1 MPEYHLSAA
10 GGDKISSDS
19 RLLDMDILF
28 LYTYTR
34 NMTMSRIA
42 PRPYLR
48 DEVYSALKARLAEL
62 AADLTVPVRV
72 REEELAEALG
82 VSRTPVREAMRRLE
96 MEGVITVQPRR
107 GARLMPTS
115 LPGYLEWLA
124 IREMLE
130 GLAAREVARDGAPDV
145 ALRLRAIFSGFDAAA
160 IAARP
165 ADYATANA
173 AFHALMI
180 KESRNQLLERTWQ
193 SFGHLKMAGLRF
205 IERLNRGPQSLSEH
219 HDIIDA
225 IAARDPDRAEALA
238 RLHVRQLREHVA
250 ATLTQFE
257 AKDQH

>member
-1 MPEYHLSAA
+1 
-10 GGDKISSDS
+10 
-19 RLLDMDILF
+19 MDFLF
-28 LYTYTR
+28 LYTYTKI
-34 NMTMSRIA
+34 MSMSRIA

-48 DEVYSALKARLAEL
+48 DEVYTALKARLAEL

-96 MEGVITVQPRR
+96 LEGVITVQPRR

-130 GLAAREVARDGAPDV
+130 GLAAREVARNGADDV
-145 ALRLRAIFSGFDAAA
+145 AQRLRAVFAGFDPAA

-165 ADYATANA
+165 ADYAAANA
-173 AFHALMI
+173 AFHALLI

-205 IERLNRGPQSLSEH
+205 IERLHRGPQSLGEH

-238 RLHVRQLREHVA
+238 RLHIRRLREQVST
-250 ATLTQFE
+250 TLTQFE
-257 AKDQH
+257 ERPSRQT

>member
-1 MPEYHLSAA
+1 
-10 GGDKISSDS
+10 
-19 RLLDMDILF
+19 MDFMF
-28 LYTYTR
+28 LYTYTKI
-34 NMTMSRIA
+34 MSMSRIA

-48 DEVYSALKARLAEL
+48 DEVYIALKARLAEL

-96 MEGVITVQPRR
+96 LEGVITVQPRR

-130 GLAAREVARDGAPDV
+130 GLAAREVALDGAADV
-145 ALRLRAIFSGFDAAA
+145 AQRLRAVFAGFDAAA

-165 ADYATANA
+165 ADYAAANA
-173 AFHALMI
+173 AFHALLI

-205 IERLNRGPQSLSEH
+205 IERLNRGPQSLGEH

-238 RLHVRQLREHVA
+238 RLHIRRLREQVST
-250 ATLTQFE
+250 TLTQFE
-257 AKDQH
+257 ERPPRQR

>member
-1 MPEYHLSAA
+1 MS
-10 GGDKISSDS
+10 
-19 RLLDMDILF
+19 
-28 LYTYTR
+28 
-34 NMTMSRIA
+34 MSRIA

-48 DEVYSALKARLAEL
+48 DEVYTALKARLAEL
-62 AADLTVPVRV
+62 AVDLTVPVRV

-96 MEGVITVQPRR
+96 LEGVITVQPRR

-130 GLAAREVARDGAPDV
+130 GLAARDV
-145 ALRLRAIFSGFDAAA
+145 AGNGAGDVTQRLRAVFAGFDAAA

-165 ADYATANA
+165 ADYAAANA
-173 AFHALMI
+173 AFHALLI
-180 KESRNQLLERTWQ
+180 KESRNLLLERTWQ
-193 SFGHLKMAGLRF
+193 TFGHLKMAGLRF
-205 IERLNRGPQSLSEH
+205 IERLNRGPQSLGEH

-238 RLHVRQLREHVA
+238 RLHIRRLREQVST
-250 ATLTQFE
+250 TLTQFE
-257 AKDQH
+257 ERPPRQR